1 MSEAV
6 HSRPEGPGQGGGT
19 SVWALNEELR
29 MRGDLD
35 GGREQCGQA
44 ARNKQG
50 GGAGVYPWVSVGML
64 GDKWPRLLSDSDAQ
78 GCLMLPLSLSLTGQ
92 QEGAVWQSQPWGVML
107 PWKSHCRCC
116 PQYVGHSKLPGTRI
130 QQDGVEGLQVP
141 VRRESRTA
149 FMATS
154 KCRENNGEQIKDTK
168 ITHTQRCI

>member
-1 MSEAV
+1 MLIEYAHHMSEAL
-6 HSRPEGPGQGGGT
+6 HSRPKGLGQGGGT

-78 GCLMLPLSLSLTGQ
+78 GCLMLPLSFPSQASRKGQ
-92 QEGAVWQSQPWGVML
+92 CGKAS
-107 PWKSHCRCC
+107 
-116 PQYVGHSKLPGTRI
+116 PG
-130 QQDGVEGLQVP
+130 G
-141 VRRESRTA
+141 
-149 FMATS
+149 
-154 KCRENNGEQIKDTK
+154 
-168 ITHTQRCI
+168 